1 MQSFP
6 LDTVLE
12 RCGKQDR
19 RAQEQLYNFTY
30 SKLIGTALRYNKS
43 REDANWVFNLAML
56 KVYKN
61 VKKFKIGTNYLGWA
75 NDILIKT
82 SIDNIR
88 SNNRHSK
95 VMAPVESS
103 MIEANNAE
111 LNQAL
116 NDLATEQI
124 FELIQKLSN
133 NERLVFSMY
142 VIDGFKHREIE
153 EQTGIKA
160 NTSKWLLS
168 KAKLELQKQI
178 NKLNQIKLSQ

>member
-6 LDTVLE
+6 LDSVLE
-12 RCGKQDR
+12 QCSKQDR

-30 SKLIGTALRYNKS
+30 SKLIGTAMRYNKS

-61 VKKFKIGTNYLGWA
+61 IHKFKIGTNFLGWA

-88 SNNRHSK
+88 SKNRHSK
-95 VMAPVESS
+95 VMAPVDSAIVEG
-103 MIEANNAE
+103 NNTE

-116 NDLATEQI
+116 NNLATEQI
-124 FELIQKLSN
+124 FELIQKL
-133 NERLVFSMY
+133 EDKQRLVFSMY
-142 VIDGFKHREIE
+142 VVDGYKHREIE
-153 EQTGIKA
+153 EITGIKS
-160 NTSKWLLS
+160 NTSKWLLA
-168 KAKLELQKQI
+168 KAKNELQLQI
-178 NKLNQIKLSQ
+178 NNLNQIKLSK